1 MIKCSINYELNF
13 KRIIS
18 NILLILVVLIIFS
31 IITAYG
37 FGKEEVKTYDII
49 VKDRDTL
56 WNIASDISRENNME
70 IYKVIYDIQDVNGMT
85 NSNIYKGQ
93 VLLIPIYD

>member
-1 MIKCSINYELNF
+1 MIKCSINYELNL
-13 KRIIS
+13 KRIVS
-18 NILLILVVLIIFS
+18 NILLILVALIIFG
-31 IITAYG
+31 IITTYG
-37 FGKEEVKTYDII
+37 LGKEEVKTYDII
-49 VKDRDTL
+49 VNDRDTL

-70 IYKVIYDIQDVNGMT
+70 INKVIYDIQDVNGMT

>member
-1 MIKCSINYELNF
+1 MIKCSINYELNL

-18 NILLILVVLIIFS
+18 NILLILVALIIS
-31 IITAYG
+31 GIITTYG

-70 IYKVIYDIQDVNGMT
+70 INKVIYDIQDVNGMT